1 MHVQTALTELPGE
14 AGAALQRR
22 MVEGVPAVHQPGAG
36 QRLDSPQGQQ
46 VGVLQ
51 PGASCAVLDAPLEG
65 AKAAVLGV
73 TEDFDALSL
82 HQLV

>member
-1 MHVQTALTELPGE
+1 MHLQTALTELPGE
-14 AGAALQRR
+14 AGVTLQRG

-51 PGASCAVLDAPLEG
+51 PGASCTVLDAPLEG

-73 TEDFDALSL
+73 AEYFDALRL
-82 HQLV
+82 HQVV

>member
-14 AGAALQRR
+14 AGATLQRR

-51 PGASCAVLDAPLEG
+51 PGVSRTVLDAPLEG
-65 AKAAVLGV
+65 AEAAVLGV
-73 TEDFDALSL
+73 TEYFDALSL
-82 HQLV
+82 HQVV